1 MKKLSEKLNLRP
13 LHVIGGLFVVAMCIC
28 LISCYISLN
37 EISAEVNSAK
47 KTLTK
52 LEGETDVL
60 SVQVERKNDID
71 EIEKIATEQLGM
83 QKLESYQVETVNL
96 IEGDSVSLPAGGD
109 KQNSFFDGVV
119 ASFNIL
125 LEYLS

>member
-1 MKKLSEKLNLRP
+1 MKKLNEKIKLSP
-13 LHVIGGLFVVAMCIC
+13 LHVLGGLLVIAMCIC
-28 LISCYISLN
+28 LIGCYISLN
-37 EISAEVNSAK
+37 EVSAQVNSAK
-47 KTLTK
+47 KALTK

-71 EIEKIATEQLGM
+71 EIEKVATEQLGM

-96 IEGDSVSLPAGGD
+96 IEGDSVSLPQGGD
-109 KQNSFFDGVV
+109 GQNSFFDGVV

-125 LEYLS
+125 LEYLN